1 MNILLQF
8 YEKHQQLLYVVSLD
22 FERNKQHKLR
32 MMTICCSIPSCVIST
47 E

>member
-8 YEKHQQLLYVVSLD
+8 YEKYQQLLYVASLD
-22 FERNKQHKLR
+22 FERNKQHKLC
-32 MMTICCSIPSCVIST
+32 MMNICCSIPSCVIST